1 MRKTILV
8 WAVVLCFMLSLG
20 GCGKKESEYTNMADQ
35 TSENEVL
42 KELESCGI
50 TQEQTERVK
59 KWITDFN
66 ATAQN
71 FSFPEGFGKLPEEG
85 VDYSGVMLNDS
96 AEAYSYLQW
105 LNCRLT
111 AFFLLKDQISTA
123 GTGNDA
129 DVWLMF
135 DVEAIDTV
143 PEYQMSEEERTD
155 FVTLYNQVSVEDA
168 DTLEDQKERIEEAW
182 EKRAVEITGDKLSL
196 ICVYLHSPEDKVR
209 FVGHTGILAETKNG
223 LLFVEKYGPMAPFQA
238 TRFQSREELKEYLL
252 ARKDLYSD
260 ATELAPIVTENGEVM
275 E

>member
-143 PEYQMSEEERTD
+143 PEYQMSEGERTD

-182 EKRAVEITGDKLSL
+182 EKREVEITGDKLSL
-196 ICVYLHSPEDKVR
+196 ICVYQHSPEDKVR

-238 TRFQSREELKEYLL
+238 TRFQSRDELKEYLL
-252 ARKDLYSD
+252 ARKDLYGD